1 MFKTHWDLPSGLNK
15 AFNKKSILVSA
26 VPILIESL
34 VWVCAFFFIMC
45 VHMYMQIVYMCTSA
59 HVLCIQVEE
68 RGQPQ
73 VLVLVFHLVLDK
85 VSCLLP
91 HVPSKLSY
99 GLLIHWSPTPISLQ
113 EHWDHRGTL
122 PRPALYKFWK
132 SELRYSCFH
141 DKCLTDGAFP
151 NIQDQC
157 FHSNSLM
164 INLILLSLHCRDINL
179 QVGVHGVDRQKHM
192 RVHLVSPID
201 FALMFKEIDLV
212 EFL

>member
-1 MFKTHWDLPSGLNK
+1 M
-15 AFNKKSILVSA
+15 SA

-34 VWVCAFFFIMC
+34 EWVCAFFYHVC
-45 VHMYMQIVYMCTSA
+45 A
-59 HVLCIQVEE
+59 HVYADSLYVYKCTCAMDSSRRE
-68 RGQPQ
+68 RTTS
-73 VLVLVFHLVLDK
+73 VLVLAFHLVLDK

-91 HVPSKLSY
+91 HVPSKLSC
-99 GLLIHWSPTPISLQ
+99 GLWIHWSPTPISLQ

-122 PRPALYKFWK
+122 PHPALYKFWK

-141 DKCLTDGAFP
+141 DKCLTHGAFP

-179 QVGVHGVDRQKHM
+179 RVSVHGVDRQKHM